1 MPERTAAERR
11 VTPDRPP
18 AELRRHG
25 LDAVSFQAVES
36 GLHWWRDDEPPVG
49 TGAVLAYADTGGAWI
64 GVGRPLT
71 TPDRR
76 AAATRRFLADA
87 RAAGRR
93 GALFGIET
101 PAGVDARTLDE
112 RTLNLPTVNAPSL
125 TAPALD
131 ALTLDPL
138 TLDAPPLDARPLE
151 TRPLEAL
158 PLEATA
164 DAPAPRD
171 ELRRLPL
178 GRQSILLPSRWPDS
192 LRVKPRLREQLRRAR
207 AKGVTVRRLTADD
220 LAAETPT
227 RRRIDQLCRLWLG
240 SRRMEPMHFLVSVEP
255 FHYPDEH
262 IYLVAERDGRIVQ
275 FLSAV
280 PIYARRGWLMED
292 MLRAPEA
299 PNGTTELLLDRLFH
313 EARTNDHSRVFDE
326 APARTALS
334 PLAETPAVDDEQE
347 DETFITPGLTP
358 LAGAIPWWL
367 RLARDVSR
375 PLYDFA
381 GLERFRARLAPP
393 RWDTV
398 WLVWDRGPAP
408 RVLLDVLAAFAGGSL
423 TRFAWRT
430 FTRHPS
436 APPWGLAL
444 PLLPWSLLLA
454 CLVLLGRADLLGFSA
469 LALAGWVLFDAALA
483 WLLFR
488 AAHRPHPARLAT
500 AAACAGL
507 DAALSVQHLLDVG
520 FGPSAVST
528 LLRFLAT
535 AAPIAGCGALVWALR
550 RATAAR
556 SAD

>member
-1 MPERTAAERR
+1 MPERTAAERH

-18 AELRRHG
+18 VELRRHG
-25 LDAVSFQAVES
+25 LDAVSFQALES
-36 GLHWWRDDEPPVG
+36 GLHWWRDDDPPAG

-71 TPDRR
+71 TPDLR
-76 AAATRRFLADA
+76 AAAARRFLAAA

-101 PAGVDARTLDE
+101 PAGVNARTLDE
-112 RTLNLPTVNAPSL
+112 RTLNASTLNAPTLDASL
-125 TAPALD
+125 LD
-131 ALTLDPL
+131 AL
-138 TLDAPPLDARPLE
+138 PPETRSPE
-151 TRPLEAL
+151 TRPPGA
-158 PLEATA
+158 PPPEATVG
-164 DAPAPRD
+164 APAPRD

-192 LRVKPRLREQLRRAR
+192 LRIKPRLREQLRRAR

-255 FHYPDEH
+255 YHYPDQH
-262 IYLVAERDGRIVQ
+262 IYLVAEHNGRIVQ

-280 PIYARRGWLMED
+280 PIYTRRGWLMED
-292 MLRAPEA
+292 MLRTPEA

-334 PLAETPAVDDEQE
+334 TLAETHGVDAPLE

-358 LAGAIPWWL
+358 LAGAIPWWM

-436 APPWGLAL
+436 APPWALAL
-444 PLLPWSLLLA
+444 PLLPWTLLLA

-488 AAHRPHPARLAT
+488 AAHRPYPARLAT
-500 AAACAGL
+500 AAVCAGL
-507 DAALSVQHLLDVG
+507 DAAVSIRHLLDVG
-520 FGPSAVST
+520 FGSSAAST

>member
-1 MPERTAAERR
+1 MPDRTAAERH

-18 AELRRHG
+18 VELRRHG
-25 LDAVSFQAVES
+25 LDAVSFQALES
-36 GLHWWRDDEPPVG
+36 GLHWWRDDEPPAG

-71 TPDRR
+71 TPDLR
-76 AAATRRFLADA
+76 ATAARRFLAAA

-101 PAGVDARTLDE
+101 PAGVDVRTLDV
-112 RTLNLPTVNAPSL
+112 RTLDASTFN
-125 TAPALD
+125 APALD
-131 ALTLDPL
+131 APALG
-138 TLDAPPLDARPLE
+138 AVPLDAR
-151 TRPLEAL
+151 RLEAL
-158 PLEATA
+158 PRQALPLKAPA
-164 DAPAPRD
+164 NAPDAPAPRD

-192 LRVKPRLREQLRRAR
+192 LRIKPRLREQLRRAR

-255 FHYPDEH
+255 YHYPDEH

-326 APARTALS
+326 APARTSLS
-334 PLAETPAVDDEQE
+334 TLAETHGVDAPQE

-436 APPWGLAL
+436 APPWTLAL
-444 PLLPWSLLLA
+444 PLLPWTLLLA

-507 DAALSVQHLLDVG
+507 DAAVSIRHLLDVG
-520 FGPSAVST
+520 FGTSAAST